1 MTQVQTNDTTY
12 IALGSNLDGPLEQL
26 RQARRGL
33 AELGEVIGASS
44 LYRTAPVG
52 GPPGQ
57 ADYLNAVIALTPLTN
72 DPQTLLQELLT
83 LEARQGR
90 TRSVRWDARTLDLD
104 LLAYG
109 DRVLGTPTLTLP
121 HPRLLERAFVLAP
134 LCDVA
139 PGWRHPMTGE
149 AACAVLRRLGSR
161 GVTCTALS
169 WADG

>member
-1 MTQVQTNDTTY
+1 MTPDINGTAY
-12 IALGSNLDGPLEQL
+12 IALGSNLGNPLEQL
-26 RQARRGL
+26 RQARRSL
-33 AELGEVIGASS
+33 NELGEVTGASS

-57 ADYLNAVIALTPLTN
+57 ADYLNAVVALEPSAD
-72 DPQTLLQELLT
+72 DPRVLLQELLT

-109 DRVLGTPTLTLP
+109 DRVLNTPSLSLP

-134 LCDVA
+134 LCEVA
-139 PGWRHPMTGE
+139 PGWRHPLTGE
-149 AACAVLRRLGSR
+149 AACTVLGRLELS
-161 GVTCTALS
+161 GVTRTALS
-169 WADG
+169 WANV